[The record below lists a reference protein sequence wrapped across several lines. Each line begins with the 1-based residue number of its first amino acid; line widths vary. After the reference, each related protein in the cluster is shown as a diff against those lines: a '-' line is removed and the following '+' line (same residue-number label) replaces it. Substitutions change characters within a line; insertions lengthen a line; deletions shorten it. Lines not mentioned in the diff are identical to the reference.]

1 MKHTSLLVPAGLGG
15 GNDVGG
21 DVGDVVLGETSTEGG
36 HGVLAVGDLGD
47 DGGLLA
53 AAGEVLVEGLL
64 LEGLLGHDDVL
75 SAGVASGAVGVEDL
89 LTGSDVTGEGGGGD
103 AEGEGAGDGTDL
115 GGLLF
120 WSDECRENEKE
131 REISGKRKNI
141 FDISTRC
148 ANSLRSTALSL
159 PTAYPSGHRRISVP
173 AIGLRLTQCAVGSL
187 RRDDEHNPFV
197 LFRLVRRQS
206 QYQTQSAC
214 NSPPHF
220 NLSVFS
226 PCLTVQDI

>member
-21 DVGDVVLGETSTEGG
+21 DVGDVLLGETSTEGG

-47 DGGLLA
+47 DRGLLA

-89 LTGSDVTGEGGGGD
+89 LTGSDVTGEGRGGD

-120 WSDECRENEKE
+120 GVTNVENLRKKVRFWKMISLKMAQVVLNLYAAPHHHCRPRIHLVIGGSWRLPSD
-131 REISGKRKNI
+131 
-141 FDISTRC
+141 
-148 ANSLRSTALSL
+148 
-159 PTAYPSGHRRISVP
+159 
-173 AIGLRLTQCAVGSL
+173 
-187 RRDDEHNPFV
+187 
-197 LFRLVRRQS
+197 
-206 QYQTQSAC
+206 
-214 NSPPHF
+214 
-220 NLSVFS
+220 
-226 PCLTVQDI
+226 